1 MVYRKIK
8 STEVQFL
15 TLKKV
20 IILYLRRK
28 FRVQWYFLLLY
39 KDLEHSFPP
48 SYMVRL
54 LRRLKIKTHK
64 AASFEPGSADLLSFL
79 RESV

>member
-15 TLKKV
+15 TLKKKSDH
-20 IILYLRRK
+20 IISAQK
-28 FRVQWYFLLLY
+28 IHRVQWHFLLLH

-48 SYMVRL
+48 IYMVRL

-64 AASFEPGSADLLSFL
+64 TTSFEPRSAYLL
-79 RESV
+79 